1 MRERSMAA
9 AGDPAL
15 VRRMSAAIQRILDL
29 LISNLSTKAKAYKS
43 KVRYFRCGLPPYASF
58 GWTL

>member
-9 AGDPAL
+9 AGDPVL

-29 LISNLSTKAKAYKS
+29 LISNLTAKSKAYKS
-43 KVRYFRCGLPPYASF
+43 KARSTCLSRSPVQQRS
-58 GWTL
+58 